1 MGGTLATDST
11 KLAAAL
17 ADPGK
22 DVAALFTQT
31 TSGNEGI
38 AVRFNTAME
47 AIVGFGGT
55 IAART
60 DGISGSIKDI
70 SSNRDLLNGR
80 LTQIENRYRRQ
91 FAALDAL
98 VSRLNQTS
106 GFLTQA
112 LANLPGTSN
121 K

>member
-1 MGGTLATDST
+1 MRIGT
-11 KLAAAL
+11 AL
-17 ADPGK
+17 D
-22 DVAALFTQT
+22 
-31 TSGNEGI
+31 
-38 AVRFNTAME
+38 
-47 AIVGFGGT
+47 AIVGFGGV

-60 DGISGSIKDI
+60 DGIGTSIKDI
-70 SSNRDLLNGR
+70 GINRDLLNSR
-80 LTQIENRYRRQ
+80 LTQIETRYRRQ
-91 FAALDAL
+91 FSALDAL